1 MTTLYPLFYVVMKIN
16 KQNSAY
22 FVSNTNKQTKHRMK
36 IGIVCYP
43 TFGGS
48 GVVATELGKAL
59 AAHGHQIHFITYS
72 QPARLDFFS
81 ENLYYHE
88 VSISKYPLFD
98 FPPYELALASKLVDV
113 VRFEKLDVLHV
124 HYAIPH
130 ASAAFMAKQI
140 LATYGIHI
148 PVVTTLHGTDITL
161 VGKDKSYSP
170 VVTFSINQSDGVTAV
185 SQNLKEETLSHFDIT
200 RDIHVIPNF
209 VDLQRFSLKPRQHF
223 KQAIAPGDERVL
235 VHTSNFRK
243 VKRTDDVIRIF
254 KKVQEAIPS
263 KLLMVG
269 DGPER
274 ANAEQLSRDLGIS
287 NDVRFL
293 GKQEAIEEILS
304 VSDLFLIPSGS
315 ESFGLA
321 ALEAMACKVAVI
333 SSNTGG
339 LPELNIDG
347 VTGFLGDVGD
357 VDTMANKTIHILE
370 DSDRLKQ
377 FKEAALNRA
386 RDFEISTI
394 VPMYEQYYEEVIAGV
409 RKRQGA

>member
-1 MTTLYPLFYVVMKIN
+1 
-16 KQNSAY
+16 
-22 FVSNTNKQTKHRMK
+22 MK

-59 AAHGHQIHFITYS
+59 AANGHQIHFITYS

-88 VSISKYPLFD
+88 VTISKYPLFD

-140 LATYGIHI
+140 LATYGIDI

-161 VGKDKSYSP
+161 VGKDASYSP

-185 SQNLKEETLSHFDIT
+185 SENLKEETLSHFDI
-200 RDIHVIPNF
+200 RREIRVIPNF
-209 VDLQRFSLKPRQHF
+209 IDLSRFNLQPRQHF

-243 VKRTDDVIRIF
+243 VKRTTDVIRIF
-254 KKVQEAIPS
+254 KKVQEKIPS

-274 ANAEQLSRDLGIS
+274 TAAEQLSRELGVA
-287 NDVRFL
+287 NDIRFL
-293 GKQEAIEEILS
+293 GKQDAVEEILS

-321 ALEAMACKVAVI
+321 ALEAMACKVPVI

-339 LPELNIDG
+339 LPELNVDG
-347 VTGFLGDVGD
+347 VTGFLSEIGD
-357 VDTMANKTIHILE
+357 VDSMAANAIYILE
-370 DSDRLKQ
+370 DCDRLQQ
-377 FKEAALNRA
+377 FKEAALERA
-386 RDFEISTI
+386 KDFQLANIM
-394 VPMYEQYYEEVIAGV
+394 PLYEQYYQEVITSS
-409 RKRQGA
+409 

>member
-1 MTTLYPLFYVVMKIN
+1 
-16 KQNSAY
+16 
-22 FVSNTNKQTKHRMK
+22 MK

-59 AAHGHQIHFITYS
+59 AANGHQIHFITYS

-81 ENLYYHE
+81 ENLFYHE
-88 VSISKYPLFD
+88 VTISKYPLFD

-140 LATYGIHI
+140 LATYGINI

-161 VGKDKSYSP
+161 VGKDASYSP

-185 SQNLKEETLSHFDIT
+185 SENLKAETFDHFDIT
-200 RDIHVIPNF
+200 REIRVIPNF
-209 VDLQRFSLKPRQHF
+209 IDLDRFSLKPRQHF

-243 VKRTDDVIRIF
+243 VKRTTDVIRIF
-254 KKVQEAIPS
+254 QKVQEKIPS

-274 ANAEQLSRDLGIS
+274 SAAEQLSRELGVA
-287 NDVRFL
+287 NDIRFL
-293 GKQEAIEEILS
+293 GKQDAIEEILS
-304 VSDLFLIPSGS
+304 VSDLFIIPSGS

-321 ALEAMACKVAVI
+321 ALEAMACKVPVI

-339 LPELNIDG
+339 LPELNVDG
-347 VTGFLGDVGD
+347 VTGFLSDIGD
-357 VDTMANKTIHILE
+357 VDSMAANAIHILE
-370 DSDRLKQ
+370 DNDRLEQ
-377 FKEAALNRA
+377 FKEAALNQAKRFQLA
-386 RDFEISTI
+386 NIM
-394 VPMYEQYYEEVIAGV
+394 PLYEQYYEEVIAGS
-409 RKRQGA
+409 

>member
-1 MTTLYPLFYVVMKIN
+1 
-16 KQNSAY
+16 
-22 FVSNTNKQTKHRMK
+22 MK

-59 AAHGHQIHFITYS
+59 AANGHQIHFITYS

-88 VSISKYPLFD
+88 VTISKYPLFD

-140 LATYGIHI
+140 LATYGINI

-161 VGKDKSYSP
+161 VGKDASYSP

-185 SQNLKEETLSHFDIT
+185 SENLKEETLAHFDIN
-200 RDIHVIPNF
+200 REIRVIPNF
-209 VDLQRFSLKPRQHF
+209 IDLSRFSLKPRQHF

-243 VKRTDDVIRIF
+243 VKRTTDVIRIF
-254 KKVQEAIPS
+254 KKVQEKIPS

-274 ANAEQLSRDLGIS
+274 TAAEQLSRELGVA
-287 NDVRFL
+287 NDIRFL
-293 GKQEAIEEILS
+293 GKQDAIEEILS

-321 ALEAMACKVAVI
+321 ALEAMACKVPVI
-333 SSNTGG
+333 SSNSGG
-339 LPELNIDG
+339 LPELNVDG
-347 VTGFLGDVGD
+347 VTGFLSDIGD
-357 VDTMANKTIHILE
+357 VDSMAAHAIHILE
-370 DSDRLKQ
+370 DNDRLEQ

-386 RDFEISTI
+386 KDFQLANIM
-394 VPMYEQYYEEVIAGV
+394 PLYEQYYHEVITGS
-409 RKRQGA
+409 